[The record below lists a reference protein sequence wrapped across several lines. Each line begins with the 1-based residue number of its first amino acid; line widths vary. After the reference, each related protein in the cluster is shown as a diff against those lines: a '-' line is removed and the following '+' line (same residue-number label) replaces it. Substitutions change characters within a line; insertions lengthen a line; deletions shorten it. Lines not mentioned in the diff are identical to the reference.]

1 MATIVLKTRVT
12 YKEDMSDGS
21 ESSNACGSFG
31 LALVVCQQN

>member
-21 ESSNACGSFG
+21 ESPNACGSFG
-31 LALVVCQQN
+31 LGVVCQQN